1 MLSYVFLTCFMF
13 VFLQK
18 YKKILFS
25 FVIIIILTFFRQWRV
40 TITTVNKTKP
50 AVLCLILLSVN
61 NGIKKKRAL
70 VRMIV
75 SNKFSNAGHHIS
87 ATHSITACCNSVR
100 SSNTGVFDK
109 SSYMFR
115 SIPVQFS
122 GVADMHTTYS
132 LCHWQR

>member
-1 MLSYVFLTCFMF
+1 MF

-25 FVIIIILTFFRQWRV
+25 FVIIIILTFFSQWRV

-50 AVLCLILLSVN
+50 AVLCLILLSVD

-75 SNKFSNAGHHIS
+75 SNKFSNIEHHIS
-87 ATHSITACCNSVR
+87 ATHSITACCDGVR

-122 GVADMHTTYS
+122 GFAGMHTTYS
-132 LCHWQR
+132 LCNWQS

>member
-1 MLSYVFLTCFMF
+1 MLSYIFLTCFMF

-25 FVIIIILTFFRQWRV
+25 FVIIIILTFFSQWRV

-50 AVLCLILLSVN
+50 AVLCLILLSVD

-75 SNKFSNAGHHIS
+75 SNKFSNIEHHIS
-87 ATHSITACCNSVR
+87 ATHSITACCDGVR

-122 GVADMHTTYS
+122 GFAGMHTTYS
-132 LCHWQR
+132 LCNWQS